1 MVCFVCHSFG
11 ICNPTMPD
19 GLCHPYILDESF
31 PVSGV
36 SGGRVLSKCRV
47 YYFIQY
53 NILTFDK
60 NSCMQTSVDPDEM
73 LRSTASDLG
82 LNCLPRSHL
91 SHIIRKPV
99 YAIYANNNNADQ
111 LAHPGS
117 LISAFV
123 FRCLD
128 SIPLVSIS
136 KIASLYLTSV
146 AAQAGLSLP
155 WSQTLKTGFLVTWF
169 IYGTPVIYGLSC
181 KRSV

>member
-1 MVCFVCHSFG
+1 
-11 ICNPTMPD
+11 
-19 GLCHPYILDESF
+19 
-31 PVSGV
+31 
-36 SGGRVLSKCRV
+36 
-47 YYFIQY
+47 
-53 NILTFDK
+53 
-60 NSCMQTSVDPDEM
+60 MQTSVDPDEM

-99 YAIYANNNNADQ
+99 YAIYANNNDADQ
-111 LAHPGS
+111 LVHPRS

-136 KIASLYLTSV
+136 KIASLTSV

-169 IYGTPVIYGLSC
+169 IYGTLVIYGLSC